1 MKNEVQT
8 LMNEKLALYAN
19 TEDKL
24 GPFRK
29 QSSAIAQ
36 KKQEFSNDVTETK
49 RALAAIEDSIREK
62 EIILF
67 NAIGGEILHGEELR
81 HFIAV
86 LREKS
91 VVYKQ
96 LRGQLQSLSTEQG
109 ILSRSLDIL
118 KGIDASIEDAYFNA
132 NLVPNEVEQDQPS
145 RNTSEAKSL
154 CNEFM
159 QDISL
164 LKTNITRVHDQLAT
178 AKRDNESIKQ
188 RAEEVEDVSLLIF
201 NLSFFSAPSFLSIL
215 FGSLLCCITVYLS

>member
-164 LKTNITRVHDQLAT
+164 LKTNITCVHDQLAT

-201 NLSFFSAPSFLSIL
+201 NLFFFSAPSFLSIL